1 MTKIQSALQILSE
14 AGVEFV
20 VIGAVAAA
28 ARGSSY
34 STQDLDICYER
45 SPKNLA
51 RLVAALQPH
60 HPRLRDAPGGAK
72 FVLDAKALAGG
83 MNFTLTTGLGDLDLM
98 GEVTGVGQY
107 PEVSAGASILDL
119 FGQKCAVASLD
130 VLIQSKR
137 AAGRPKDLVVLPELE
152 ALRELERARKN
163 KA

>member
-1 MTKIQSALQILSE
+1 MTNLQSALQVLRE

-34 STQDLDICYER
+34 STQDLDLCYER

-51 RLVAALQPH
+51 RLAAALQPH
-60 HPRLRDAPGGAK
+60 HPRLRDVPGDSP
-72 FVLDAKALAGG
+72 FVLDAASLAAGV
-83 MNFTLTTGLGDLDLM
+83 NFTLATDLGDLDLM
-98 GEVTGVGQY
+98 GEVAGVGQY
-107 PEVSAGASILDL
+107 PQVSAGASILDL

-137 AAGRPKDLVVLPELE
+137 AAGRPKDLLVLPELE
-152 ALRELERARKN
+152 ALRDLERARRDK
-163 KA
+163 K